1 MKKNLL
7 TGLAVTAFAALALGL
22 TACSETGVT
31 PEDPMGLTATTE
43 TTFDM
48 NAVPTEFTDAT
59 VDQPMMVRPDPNQGR
74 PVRTPFGDLLRRLNL
89 TEEQNAQ
96 VQALLASHN
105 DCVKAALESLRAA
118 EKAILDDARAQAEAI
133 KADAKAG
140 TITREAARAALREL
154 NKATREALKALPG
167 REEAR
172 AAVKA
177 CDDAFLAGLRE
188 ILDET
193 QTAMLERW
201 LAGRKGPGNPPPPP
215 GGGRGPGRGGDDST
229 GTGSGRGRG

>member
-1 MKKNLL
+1 MKMNLL
-7 TGLAVTAFAALALGL
+7 KGTALAAFAALALGL

-48 NAVPTEFTDAT
+48 NATPTEFADVT
-59 VDQPMMVRPDPNQGR
+59 VEQPMMVRPDPNKGR

-89 TEEQNAQ
+89 TDEQKAQ
-96 VQALLASHN
+96 VETLLASHN
-105 DCVKAALESLRAA
+105 DCVKAALEALRAA
-118 EKAILDDARAQAEAI
+118 EKAILDDARAQGEAI
-133 KADAKAG
+133 KAEAQAG
-140 TITREAARAALREL
+140 TITREEARAKLREL

-177 CDDAFLAGLRE
+177 CDEAFIAGLRE

-193 QTAMLERW
+193 QTALLERW
-201 LAGRKGPGNPPPPP
+201 LASRKGPGNPPPP

-229 GTGSGRGRG
+229 GTGGRGRG